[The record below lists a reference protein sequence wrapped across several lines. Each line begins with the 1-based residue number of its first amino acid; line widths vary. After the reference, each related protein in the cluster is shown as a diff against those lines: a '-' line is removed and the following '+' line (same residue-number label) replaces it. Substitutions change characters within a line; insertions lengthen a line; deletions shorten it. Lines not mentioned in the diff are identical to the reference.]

1 MARSPSVIVW
11 VVSVPRGL
19 LKVTVYWV
27 FERVWR
33 RLWATLPSLPVF
45 SGVECRGEEVASG
58 EYVLRGDGEASGD
71 SGVDGEAVGV
81 ALLEEMPEFCLAT
94 RGV

>member
-1 MARSPSVIVW
+1 M
-11 VVSVPRGL
+11 

-27 FERVWR
+27 FERVCG
-33 RLWATLPSLPVF
+33 RLWAVLPMLRVF

-58 EYVLRGDGEASGD
+58 EYVLSGDGEASGD
-71 SGVDGEAVGV
+71 SGVVGVLSDV

>member
-1 MARSPSVIVW
+1 MPW
-11 VVSVPRGL
+11 GL

-27 FERVWR
+27 FERVCR
-33 RLWATLPSLPVF
+33 RLWAELPSVLVF

-58 EYVLRGDGEASGD
+58 EDVVSGDGETSGD
-71 SGVDGEAVGV
+71 SGVDGVACDV

>member
-1 MARSPSVIVW
+1 MIVW

-27 FERVWR
+27 FERVCG
-33 RLWATLPSLPVF
+33 RLWWELPSVPVF
-45 SGVECRGEEVASG
+45 PGVEWRGEDVASG
-58 EYVLRGDGEASGD
+58 EDTASGDGEASGD
-71 SGVDGEAVGV
+71 SGVVGVLSDV

>member
-1 MARSPSVIVW
+1 MP
-11 VVSVPRGL
+11 
-19 LKVTVYWV
+19 VYWYLNTFV
-27 FERVWR
+27 EGTGCF
-33 RLWATLPSLPVF
+33 AFGAVF

-58 EYVLRGDGEASGD
+58 EDVVSGD
-71 SGVDGEAVGV
+71 SGSVAEAGDV